1 MYLLLSQGAFT
12 RLSESALVFHI
23 FITKDENLEWN
34 TTFFAFSSVIEG
46 ATEKV
51 LKSIMPPNS
60 IYNRLFGF
68 IEQKCIFE
76 LYSSFKQEK
85 LYQLT
90 SFLPRKKNLLTF
102 LELPPKCLCQYYTKM
117 RCSIRGNLVKF
128 DSQLI

>member
-1 MYLLLSQGAFT
+1 MKNVFVTFSGTFT

-51 LKSIMPPNS
+51 LNSIMPLSS

-68 IEQKCIFE
+68 IEQN
-76 LYSSFKQEK
+76 LYF
-85 LYQLT
+85 
-90 SFLPRKKNLLTF
+90 
-102 LELPPKCLCQYYTKM
+102 
-117 RCSIRGNLVKF
+117 
-128 DSQLI
+128 